1 MNELLK
7 LLKIEV
13 NENQEQTI
21 KGRNLYEFLQIKT
34 PYTIWINRAIKK
46 YKFIENIDYTT
57 DYKNVSRADGSIMPQ
72 KEINHT
78 LTMDMAKEL
87 SMLADNERGKEARKY
102 FIKCQ
107 KAWNSPEMV
116 MARAMKI
123 METTLNNTSK
133 ELEEAKNFIEDAKP
147 KLSYYDKILA
157 SYGTMTTTQ
166 IAKDY
171 GMSAQRLHKI
181 LNEAGLIWKVRKQWV
196 LFHKWDNKGLVDSET
211 IRYANSSTVQTA
223 WTQRGRLLIH
233 DILKQRG
240 IFPNCD
246 KNKKYAAND

>member
-7 LLKIEV
+7 VEV
-13 NENQEQTI
+13 NENQEQVVS
-21 KGRNLYEFLQIKT
+21 GRLLYEFLQIKT
-34 PYTIWINRAIKK
+34 PYTMWMNRMIKK

-57 DYKNVSRADGSIMPQ
+57 DNKNVSRADGSIMPQ

-78 LTMDMAKEL
+78 LQMDMAKEL
-87 SMLADNERGKEARKY
+87 SMLADNERGKEARRY

-123 METTLNNTSK
+123 METTLNNTTK
-133 ELEEAKNFIEDAKP
+133 QLEEAKNFIEDAKP

-246 KNKKYAAND
+246 KNKKYPSNN

>member
-7 LLKIEV
+7 VEV
-13 NENQEQTI
+13 NENQEQVVS
-21 KGRNLYEFLQIKT
+21 GRLLYEFLEIKER
-34 PYTIWINRAIKK
+34 YTQWFNRMIS
-46 YKFIENIDYTT
+46 YGFVENIDYFP
-57 DYKNVSRADGSIMPQ
+57 VSEKTESGGASGFKVIQ
-72 KEINHT
+72 NHI
-78 LTMDMAKEL
+78 LKLSMAKEL
-87 SMLADNERGKEARKY
+87 CMLARNEKGKQARKY
-102 FIKCQ
+102 FIKCEE
-107 KAWNSPEMV
+107 AWNSPEMV
-116 MARAMKI
+116 MARAIKI
-123 METTLNNTSK
+123 METTLNNTTRQ
-133 ELEEAKNFIEDAKP
+133 LEEAKSFIEDAKP

-246 KNKKYAAND
+246 KNKKYPSNN